1 MIAPRSG
8 DMPTNRHTF
17 VNVVLDRSMTKAGN
31 TATEN
36 KAGYVAKIMS
46 ADGLVTASTSAK
58 GGIFVT
64 ATKDLHKGTKVMECS
79 AASLALDP
87 AYRRTH
93 CGFCTRKHPNLQ
105 VCKECQVIGCC
116 PNCSLLDDGRQHKNE
131 CAALQA
137 LGTLFPNSEEASCD
151 PNIDSSHLLTV
162 RLLCRRADLD
172 WELSKCLYAAPLP
185 DSIDA
190 DVVAICNQLQVPAL
204 SWVGNDIYKQA
215 LARVIGCSHAITDVS
230 LSLGSQSLGRGLFPE
245 HSFYNHSCAPNAFL
259 SCFLMTNGDDDSED
273 EKKHGNDVVARLHL
287 LSDVK
292 AGDEISISYI
302 PTSGLSNQERQQRL
316 QQGYDFACG
325 CEACSSQKIVLPPDA
340 DVESIREIQFSCDE
354 RLLKQ
359 AEDSIKDLDEI
370 EHIISLVEMTK
381 RGIRN
386 QEIPHSHEV
395 SIETDRLLAMAY
407 SLSGK
412 KKEANKCHESFF
424 SEAAKLEHL
433 FDPVAMATERIK
445 CANVLEGDVGNGQ
458 LQEAIAGLEISLGE
472 DHPWVRDLSRK
483 EQAASLQPA
492 SKKRKSTSN

>member
-1 MIAPRSG
+1 MA
-8 DMPTNRHTF
+8 
-17 VNVVLDRSMTKAGN
+17 KAGN
-31 TATEN
+31 LAADS

-46 ADGLVTASTSAK
+46 AGGLVTASTSPK

-64 ATKDLHKGTKVMECS
+64 ATKDLLKGTKVMECS

-93 CGFCTRKHPNLQ
+93 CGFCARKHPNVR
-105 VCKECQVIGCC
+105 VCEECQVIGCC
-116 PNCSLLDDGRQHKNE
+116 PDCSLVDNDRQHKNE

-137 LGTLFPNSEEASCD
+137 LGKLFPNSEQASCG

-162 RLLCRRADLD
+162 RLLCRRDDLD
-172 WELSKCLYAAPLP
+172 WELSKCLYAASLP

-190 DVVAICNQLQVPAL
+190 DVFAICSQLQVPAL

-230 LSLGSQSLGRGLFPE
+230 LPLGSQSLGRGLFPE

-259 SCFLMTNGDDDSED
+259 SSFLMTNGDDSEE
-273 EKKHGNDVVARLHL
+273 EKKHHDVTARLHL

-292 AGDEISISYI
+292 AGDQISISYI

-316 QQGYDFACG
+316 KQGYDFDCD
-325 CEACSSQKIVLPPDA
+325 CEACSSLKIVLPPDA
-340 DVESIREIQFSCDE
+340 DVESIREIQFSCNE

-359 AEDSIKDLDEI
+359 VDSIADLDEI
-370 EHIISLVEMTK
+370 EHIISMAEMTK

-412 KKEANKCHESFF
+412 KKEAIKHHDRFF
-424 SEAAKLEHL
+424 SESANIGHL
-433 FDPVAMATERIK
+433 FDPVAMATERLK
-445 CANVLEGDVGNGQ
+445 YANVLGRDLGIAQ
-458 LQEAIAGLEISLGE
+458 LQEAIAGLEVSLGE

-483 EQAASLQPA
+483 VQAASLQTA
-492 SKKRKSTSN
+492 NKKLKSTS

>member
-1 MIAPRSG
+1 MAKINLA
-8 DMPTNRHTF
+8 
-17 VNVVLDRSMTKAGN
+17 VYKAR
-31 TATEN
+31 
-36 KAGYVAKIMS
+36 YVAKTMS
-46 ADGLVTASTSAK
+46 AGGLVTASESDK

-64 ATKDLHKGTKVMECS
+64 ATKDLKKGTKVMECA

-87 AYRRTH
+87 VYRRTH
-93 CGFCTRKHPNLQ
+93 CGFCARKHPNVR
-105 VCKECQVIGCC
+105 VCGECQVIGCC
-116 PNCSLLDDGRQHKNE
+116 PNCSLDGRHKNE

-137 LGTLFPNSEEASCD
+137 LGRLFPKTEDACG

-162 RLLCRRADLD
+162 RLLCRRDDLD
-172 WELSKCLYAAPLP
+172 WELSKCLHAVSLP

-190 DVVAICNQLQVPAL
+190 DVFAICAQLQVPPL

-259 SCFLMTNGDDDSED
+259 SCFLMTNGDSE
-273 EKKHGNDVVARLHL
+273 EKKHSDVMARLHL

-292 AGDEISISYI
+292 AGDQISISYI

-316 QQGYDFACG
+316 KQGYDFACD
-325 CEACSSQKIVLPPDA
+325 CEACSSRKIVLPPNT
-340 DVESIREIQFSCDE
+340 DVNSIREIQFSCNE
-354 RLLKQ
+354 RLL
-359 AEDSIKDLDEI
+359 ERVDSTTDLDEI

-412 KKEANKCHESFF
+412 KEEAIKHHDRFF
-424 SEAAKLEHL
+424 SESAKIGHL
-433 FDPVAMATERIK
+433 FDPVAMATQRMK
-445 CANVLEGDVGNGQ
+445 CANVLEGDLGSSQ

-472 DHPWVRDLSRK
+472 DHPWVRLLSRK
-483 EQAASLQPA
+483 VQAASSQPA
-492 SKKRKSTSN
+492 SKKRKSPS